1 MKAGMVALL
10 PQDPERLVVP
20 GGLPADQVHLTLAF
34 LGEDVT
40 GWDGTRRRL
49 LEQLVWSA
57 AHSIGEPIT
66 VRVMGH
72 ATFNPDGHDGRRPCA
87 VHLAGD
93 SDRLV
98 PVRDQVGTALAA
110 ALGDDYPTQHAPFI
124 PHITAGDG
132 LTAANLSFTGSV
144 VFDRVALALAGEWTI
159 APITTDPREAIA
171 SYARTAY
178 AQGWA
183 RSGGPMT
190 DVVHAGCVA
199 AVELAMANSA
209 HPNILEATLQ
219 LGALEGTWA
228 LVYQRREDLVAQHV
242 TKVAA
247 AWRFAARRLDVQ
259 GTVRRMRHS
268 LALGEYYTPPADD
281 TQHRRLVANAV
292 ATVLVGQIAG
302 QGASP
307 DDRETITSAVADAL
321 ADAEAEGYT
330 SAVLV
335 GAEQLGHAAPDADA
349 VLTDYQAQLA
359 DLGSHWADA
368 SGWVDR
374 MVKGNAADLGGRL
387 SQLVVDGAGFDEMV
401 DDALDIIGGDDIR
414 AVSTLLDLAMGQS
427 FSRGALALYGR
438 EGVNQVDFVTA
449 GGLNVCPIC
458 QAAEDNS
465 PWDRSAV
472 PVPPLHPFCRCNLQA
487 TNPMEGLTSLLT
499 QWATAAS

>member
-10 PQDPERLVVP
+10 PRDPERLVVP

-66 VRVMGH
+66 ARVMGH
-72 ATFNPDGHDGRRPCA
+72 ATFNPDGHDGRQPCA

-199 AVELAMANSA
+199 AVDLAVANA
-209 HPNILEATLQ
+209 ADPHILEATLR

-228 LVYQRREDLVAQHV
+228 LVYQRREALVAQHV
-242 TKVAA
+242 AKVAT
-247 AWRFAARRLDVQ
+247 AWRHSAHRIHVGVAVRRLRQ
-259 GTVRRMRHS
+259 S
-268 LALGEYYTPPADD
+268 LGLAEYVD
-281 TQHRRLVANAV
+281 TDNTAHRRLVADAV
-292 ATVLVGQIAG
+292 AATVVSTIAG
-302 QGASP
+302 PDASP
-307 DDRETITSAVADAL
+307 EDREAIISATADAL
-321 ADAEAEGYT
+321 VDAEAEGFT
-330 SAVLV
+330 AAVLV
-335 GAEQLGHAAPDADA
+335 GAEQLGETPPAADV
-349 VLTDYQAQLA
+349 VLSDYQAQLG

-368 SGWVDR
+368 NGWVGR
-374 MVKGNAADLGGRL
+374 MVQGNAADLGGRL
-387 SQLVVDGAGFDEMV
+387 SQLVVDGASFDEM
-401 DDALDIIGGDDIR
+401 AAQAAAIIGGDDIR

-487 TNPMEGLTSLLT
+487 TNPMGGLAGLLT
-499 QWATAAS
+499 QWAAVSA